1 MYTKVYRITSNPD
14 ARDALLQHYD
24 SVITPAIKQSPHHVG
39 HDMVE
44 IGSGELILSS
54 HYKSAEAAEAAVPMV
69 QELVAPMAEQ
79 FGMKLDVIG
88 QGELIREF
96 SAQS

>member
-39 HDMVE
+39 HEMVE
-44 IGSGELILSS
+44 LAPGEFILSS
-54 HYKSAEAAEAAVPMV
+54 HYKSAEAAKAAVPMV
-69 QELVAPMAEQ
+69 QQLVGPMAEQ
-79 FGMKLDVIG
+79 FGMDLSVIG
-88 QGELIREF
+88 EGVLIREF